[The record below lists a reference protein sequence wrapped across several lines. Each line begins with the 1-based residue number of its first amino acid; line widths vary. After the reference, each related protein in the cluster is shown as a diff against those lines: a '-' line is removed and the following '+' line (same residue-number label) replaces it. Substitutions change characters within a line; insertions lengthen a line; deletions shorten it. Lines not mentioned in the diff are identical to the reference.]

1 MNHYNPSIET
11 SANDRFQQR
20 SNEADN
26 ARLAASIRQDQQ
38 STSGLFDRVKNFVEN
53 HKPRAVAGQRKLR
66 TL

>member
-1 MNHYNPSIET
+1 MNQYNPSIET
-11 SANDRFQQR
+11 SAKNRFEQR

-26 ARLAASIRQDQQ
+26 SRLVASIRRDEK
-38 STSGLFDRVKNFVEN
+38 STGGLVDRIKHFVNN